1 MLVISVS
8 IVMVFNAGQLATEK
22 TRLVNAAD
30 AAVYSGS
37 VFLARNLNFMAYTNR
52 AMIANHVVVGHLV
65 SYMSWLRY
73 VKNSSNKISRVGRY
87 IPYVNQV
94 LEVVN
99 RSVNGNL
106 YVAEKVAPRLIT
118 TIYRLNKSLHRAQ
131 KNIIWSMNGVLSV
144 GGPTSVKI
152 MSKIA
157 KKYDAS
163 IRINNMNDLNS
174 MRSGN
179 ASILAARQVYS
190 DTKNI
195 FSFMKKYTAHND
207 RGELQR
213 MVDISMGESRQW
225 IRGNRG
231 WEKRIF
237 VINLKKEGY
246 TNSSSNNSI
255 TDWSAH
261 DEFTL
266 SRFTWRGWRGTNL
279 GKGSATATE
288 FDRNYKGIEGYYGLR
303 DPARK
308 DMQSL
313 KVSVYAT
320 LPMAIM
326 ADWGSHKKN
335 GSRRLSALSRAEIY
349 YKRPVKEFNSKS
361 VGEYS
366 NLYNPFWQARLTKN
380 RIENE

>member
-1 MLVISVS
+1 MLAISVS
-8 IVMVFNAGQLATEK
+8 VVMLFNTGQLTTEK

-37 VFLARNLNFMAYTNR
+37 VFMARNLNFMAYTNR

-73 VKNSSNKISRVGRY
+73 VKDSSNKISRVGRY

-94 LEVVN
+94 LGVVN
-99 RSVNGNL
+99 KTVKGNS
-106 YVAEKVAPRLIT
+106 YVAEKVAPILVT
-118 TIYRLNKSLHRAQ
+118 TIYSLNKSLHRAQ
-131 KNIIWSMNGVLSV
+131 KNIIWSMNGVMSV
-144 GGPTSVKI
+144 GGPNAVKI

-157 KKYDAS
+157 KKYDDS
-163 IRINNMNDLNS
+163 IRVNNVNDLNS
-174 MRSGN
+174 VRSGYT
-179 ASILAARQVYS
+179 SLSAARQVYS

-213 MVDISMGESRQW
+213 MIDISMGDSRHW

-237 VINLKKEGY
+237 VLNLKKDGY
-246 TNSSSNNSI
+246 TDSNSNNSF

-266 SRFTWRGWRGTNL
+266 SRFTWRGWRGANV

-303 DPARK
+303 DPLRK

-313 KVSVYAT
+313 KISVYAT
-320 LPMAIM
+320 IPMAIM
-326 ADWGSHKKN
+326 SDWGTHANNETKQ
-335 GSRRLSALSRAEIY
+335 LSALSRAEIY
-349 YKRPVKEFNSKS
+349 YKRPVKEFNAQSG
-361 VGEYS
+361 GEYS
-366 NLYNPFWQARLTKN
+366 NLYNPFWQARLTNN